1 MGSVYAQSDEAIA
14 KMLAGRIKQRRL
26 ELNLTQEA
34 VAEEAGISRSAY
46 QSLELHGTGK
56 ITSLIGVL
64 RALNALD
71 EFEQLVPDRPHSPI
85 AILKAQ
91 GQKRLR
97 ASQEKVGVMEIP
109 GSRFSGLSRIKVP
122 NNKSNTNEDSD
133 W

>member
-14 KMLAGRIKQRRL
+14 RALAKRIKQRRL
-26 ELNLTQEA
+26 ELNLTQEM

-46 QSLELHGTGK
+46 QSLELHGSGK
-56 ITSLIGVL
+56 VATLIGVL
-64 RALNALD
+64 RTLKALD
-71 EFEQLVPDRPHSPI
+71 EFEQLVPDRPYSPI

-97 ASQEKVGVMEIP
+97 ASHDKASTRVGLPKIK
-109 GSRFSGLSRIKVP
+109 GSDSESDK
-122 NNKSNTNEDSD
+122 KEDSD